1 MNVED
6 NKTAYYLARYNDAM
20 VLLMSYFPLL
30 FTDFIL
36 DLETRYSAGW
46 MYIAVVALMVIV
58 NLSVV
63 VKGTILEIV

>member
-46 MYIAVVALMVIV
+46 MYIAVVA
-58 NLSVV
+58 
-63 VKGTILEIV
+63 